1 MNNFLSLTNF
11 FNLVKLITNNQIKF
25 VRSLHLK
32 KNRDAHN
39 CFIVEG
45 KKMVDELLKSEFKVQ
60 SVFATKDWENPVI
73 ENEKVQYIS
82 EKQLERISALKSPN
96 KLIAVVEK
104 PNDNFEISSI
114 LQGLTLVLDDI
125 SNPGNLGTII
135 RLCDWFGVKNIIC
148 STNSVELYN
157 PKVIQ
162 ATMGSF
168 LRVNVYYT
176 DIVALIKQMPNNFL
190 VYGSFMEGE
199 NIKNVDLEEN
209 ALLIMGNESIGISE
223 KLQQL
228 VNKRIAIKSDKS
240 KAESLNVAIA
250 AAILLYEFKR

>member
-1 MNNFLSLTNF
+1 M
-11 FNLVKLITNNQIKF
+11 
-25 VRSLHLK
+25 RSLHLK

-45 KKMVDELLKSEFKVQ
+45 KKMVDELLNSEFKVQ

-176 DIVALIKQMPNNFL
+176 DIVALIKQMPNNFI
-190 VYGSFMEGE
+190 VYGSFMEGD

-228 VNKRIAIKSDKS
+228 VNKRIAINSDKS

>member
-1 MNNFLSLTNF
+1 MTNF
-11 FNLVKLITNNQIKF
+11 YNLVKLITNNQIKF

-45 KKMVDELLKSEFKVQ
+45 EKMVDELLKSEFKVQ
-60 SVFATKDWENPVI
+60 SVFATKDWKNPAI

-82 EKQLERISALKSPN
+82 EKQLERISDLKSPN

-104 PNDNFEISSI
+104 SNDSFEISSI

-148 STNSVELYN
+148 SRNSVELYN

-190 VYGSFMEGE
+190 IYGSFMEGE
-199 NIKNVDLEEN
+199 NIRNVDLEEN

-223 KLQQL
+223 ELQQL
-228 VNKRIAIKSDKS
+228 ISRKIAIKNNSS
-240 KAESLNVAIA
+240 EAESLNVAIA
-250 AAILLYEFKR
+250 TAILLYEFKR

>member
-1 MNNFLSLTNF
+1 M
-11 FNLVKLITNNQIKF
+11 
-25 VRSLHLK
+25 RSLHLK

-45 KKMVDELLKSEFKVQ
+45 KKMVDELLNSKFKVQ

-73 ENEKVQYIS
+73 ENEKIQYIS

-168 LRVNVYYT
+168 LRVNVHYT
-176 DIVALIKQMPNNFL
+176 DIVALIKQMPKNFI
-190 VYGSFMEGE
+190 VYGSFIEGD

-223 KLQQL
+223 NLQQL
-228 VNKRIAIKSDKS
+228 VNKRVAIKSDKS

-250 AAILLYEFKR
+250 AAILLYEFKQ